1 MQTRKRAVR
10 FLGVEVE
17 ELPNNRCR
25 AVVTLARPSGER
37 YEGVAKDAG
46 SKSGA
51 MRAAVLA
58 MMQAVLLA
66 VGADSDTLELHAVRA
81 IQAGDVP
88 VVIVAFSRREGNAT
102 HKHAGS
108 CVAEQ
113 GWPRAAA
120 LAVLSALNRPFDTG

>member
-1 MQTRKRAVR
+1 MQTRKRFQ
-10 FLGVEVE
+10 FLGVEIE

-37 YEGVAKDAG
+37 YEGVAENAG
-46 SKSGA
+46 SKSG
-51 MRAAVLA
+51 MLRAAALA

-66 VGADSDTLELHAVRA
+66 VGTDSNILKLHAVRA
-81 IQAGDVP
+81 IQAADVP
-88 VVIVAFSRREGNAT
+88 AVIVAFSRQEGNPT
-102 HKHAGS
+102 HKHAGF

-120 LAVLSALNRPFDTG
+120 LAVLSALNRPFGTG